1 MLLATGSRN
10 LDAEGIDVG
19 VFIGEPVETGLV
31 ARRVADLQMMTC
43 ASPAYLA
50 SHGVPRSP
58 DDLTR
63 HNCMVYIPPNG
74 RLYDEWIFNKG
85 ADTRTVKVRGN
96 YCSNEAY
103 VLTEAALAG
112 AGMNRM
118 FHTLH
123 DAYVASGSLVPVLTD
138 WQSQGPRCT

>member
-1 MLLATGSRN
+1 MASFSFGAGN
-10 LDAEGIDVG
+10 
-19 VFIGEPVETGLV
+19 
-31 ARRVADLQMMTC
+31 ARK
-43 ASPAYLA
+43 LA
-50 SHGVPRSP
+50 SIPLYAAGRMLTFVVPRSP
-58 DDLTR
+58 DDLGQ

-74 RLYDEWIFNKG
+74 RLYDERIFNKG